1 MHAIN
6 PQKRTIK
13 VVLRRANTMQENI
26 RRIVEAAERPGLQVR
41 RVPHPC
47 RALVLEA
54 RVGDD
59 KGQPCPCLWSS
70 HAAPPPPQNVAKSV
84 AKARKNTQVTTSQHQ
99 PHQQHTRHFPQKTP
113 HPPPFS
119 AKPGVRRTPVVHR
132 RCQSTEGRN
141 RLWRTFCKAILFRGP
156 LKITVGITLPTGCA
170 VSAPTRRTRRCIFS
184 LR

>member
-6 PQKRTIK
+6 PQKRTREL
-13 VVLRRANTMQENI
+13 VLRRANTMQENI
-26 RRIVEAAERPGLQVR
+26 RKIVETAGCPILA
-41 RVPHPC
+41 VPLFLRQGWETTMASPVLVFAFGSSSALYPC
-47 RALVLEA
+47 
-54 RVGDD
+54 
-59 KGQPCPCLWSS
+59 
-70 HAAPPPPQNVAKSV
+70 QNVAKSV
-84 AKARKNTQVTTSQHQ
+84 AKARKNTQVTTSQLK